1 MIYILYIFLLAAF
14 SISTYGQTANADIL
28 SSRLHVISVNE
39 GLPQQAVTSIVQDKN
54 GFVWM
59 GTYDGLCKYD
69 GTNYKNYYHINNDT
83 TSLSNNRILAI
94 LEDSKGNLIVGTE
107 GTSCVNFYNKDTDN
121 FHVPTD
127 IKWKNCRSLIEDN
140 NHKIWVGTSD
150 GLYLLHIDSLHK
162 VVHEKTKIE
171 SLWHTTIKR
180 ILLSPDRSCIWI
192 LTNNKIYHLDTDQ
205 NIKGC
210 YENQLIKQARDI
222 YCDSSSQL
230 FILHDEGIYLIDEGT
245 VVKTNVS
252 TPLTAIKELKRGIY
266 IAGTENSGIRI
277 LESHQ
282 KGSFKI
288 RKTTDLN
295 NSTFFQSNLI
305 RNFFIDRSNC
315 LWIGSGHNGVAI
327 VDLSPLPF
335 HKLLMPKEE
344 IRPLVRVITK
354 DSSDNLWIGIKLG
367 GLYMLKDG
375 VYTKFPI
382 DSKQNF
388 NAIMEDSKKNIW
400 ILTNKNVYIYKGKKL
415 YNLNEISGIPTDIYN
430 KILAASVIIED
441 DQGTIW
447 IGGTGKLARIR
458 GLFTSSVSVHYFNAP
473 YTQDIFCLGKDKLGR
488 IWLGSR
494 SKGIFVIT
502 LNIFSDIIKYQ
513 SINTTN
519 SSIKSNHIWDICF
532 SKNGN
537 YVWVATDSGINSFDC
552 SSLEANV
559 ISVAPH
565 EKLINHKILSVIEVS
580 DHSIWLNTSQG
591 LLHYNPETGHYR
603 EYYYSDGL
611 CSNCLTEAGYLA
623 ADGTLYIGSING
635 INYFNPLDI
644 KDIRNDAQIQ
654 TIRFMIYN
662 KSVKPNQ
669 KINSSVPLKCNII
682 DADQIDISY
691 LNNNF
696 SFEFIAP
703 NYTSPNKIYYAYK
716 LEGVDEDWVYT
727 SSDNRIASY
736 NNLDAG
742 KYKFHV
748 KATEING
755 IWNTD
760 ERCIELTV
768 GEAPWNTWWAYLLY
782 LIFVVMIILLVLKY
796 YFTQYKLKRD
806 LQIEHIQREHEQ
818 VLSETKLQFHAN
830 ISHEI
835 RTSLSLIITPLNDI
849 INDIGGTVNTT
860 KLGIMRRNIEHLNNL
875 VSQFLDLQ
883 KIDEGVVPLC
893 VKETNISLLLED
905 ICERFRPVAE
915 NQQIEFHLVCESS
928 DMIGYLDEDKVV
940 KIIGNLVSNAIK
952 FNSKGGRVTVFAA
965 QVNDKIEFAVEDT
978 GWGIS
983 PDDITRIF
991 ERYYQNNR
999 QKNQGMGIGLSL
1011 VNQLVRLHKGSIS
1024 VKSDPDGGQ
1033 TLFTVRIP
1041 VSKEYYD
1048 DKELIKKE
1056 NISPITR
1063 EQINDNK
1070 QESKATIIIV
1080 EDNLDMSTYL
1090 TVCLAERF
1098 NVICKNN
1105 VDDAIDEIIQFIP
1118 DLILLDIVLEGNKTG
1133 YDLCNAVKSNM
1144 MTNHIPILML
1154 SAKDTP
1160 QDIAL
1165 GYDCGAEDYIL
1176 KPFSMEILIQKINNI
1191 IKYRKNSL
1199 MEYDSGNEIEN
1210 TDYNKGGNQFYE
1222 KLIGL
1227 IHDNISN
1234 SEFGITNICE
1244 ELNISRTQL
1253 YRKVKA
1259 VTDIPIS
1266 TLIRNLRM
1274 EKAYELFKNND
1285 YTVSEVMYQVG
1296 INSNSYFTKTFK
1308 EYFNILPS
1316 EFIKQTYKK

>member
-1 MIYILYIFLLAAF
+1 
-14 SISTYGQTANADIL
+14 
-28 SSRLHVISVNE
+28 
-39 GLPQQAVTSIVQDKN
+39 
-54 GFVWM
+54 
-59 GTYDGLCKYD
+59 
-69 GTNYKNYYHINNDT
+69 
-83 TSLSNNRILAI
+83 
-94 LEDSKGNLIVGTE
+94 
-107 GTSCVNFYNKDTDN
+107 
-121 FHVPTD
+121 
-127 IKWKNCRSLIEDN
+127 
-140 NHKIWVGTSD
+140 
-150 GLYLLHIDSLHK
+150 
-162 VVHEKTKIE
+162 
-171 SLWHTTIKR
+171 
-180 ILLSPDRSCIWI
+180 
-192 LTNNKIYHLDTDQ
+192 
-205 NIKGC
+205 
-210 YENQLIKQARDI
+210 
-222 YCDSSSQL
+222 
-230 FILHDEGIYLIDEGT
+230 
-245 VVKTNVS
+245 
-252 TPLTAIKELKRGIY
+252 
-266 IAGTENSGIRI
+266 
-277 LESHQ
+277 
-282 KGSFKI
+282 
-288 RKTTDLN
+288 
-295 NSTFFQSNLI
+295 
-305 RNFFIDRSNC
+305 
-315 LWIGSGHNGVAI
+315 
-327 VDLSPLPF
+327 
-335 HKLLMPKEE
+335 
-344 IRPLVRVITK
+344 
-354 DSSDNLWIGIKLG
+354 
-367 GLYMLKDG
+367 
-375 VYTKFPI
+375 
-382 DSKQNF
+382 
-388 NAIMEDSKKNIW
+388 
-400 ILTNKNVYIYKGKKL
+400 
-415 YNLNEISGIPTDIYN
+415 
-430 KILAASVIIED
+430 
-441 DQGTIW
+441 
-447 IGGTGKLARIR
+447 
-458 GLFTSSVSVHYFNAP
+458 
-473 YTQDIFCLGKDKLGR
+473 
-488 IWLGSR
+488 
-494 SKGIFVIT
+494 
-502 LNIFSDIIKYQ
+502 
-513 SINTTN
+513 
-519 SSIKSNHIWDICF
+519 
-532 SKNGN
+532 
-537 YVWVATDSGINSFDC
+537 
-552 SSLEANV
+552 
-559 ISVAPH
+559 
-565 EKLINHKILSVIEVS
+565 
-580 DHSIWLNTSQG
+580 
-591 LLHYNPETGHYR
+591 
-603 EYYYSDGL
+603 
-611 CSNCLTEAGYLA
+611 
-623 ADGTLYIGSING
+623 
-635 INYFNPLDI
+635 
-644 KDIRNDAQIQ
+644 
-654 TIRFMIYN
+654 MIYN

-755 IWNTD
+755 IWYTD

-1048 DKELIKKE
+1048 DKEFIKKE

-1090 TVCLAERF
+1090 TVCLAEKF